1 MKSGTIGEIFWLL
14 PVLSPLLP
22 VVSHFFFVSTWK
34 RSHFSLW
41 FQSSGSPGNTSFL
54 QTYTLKL
61 HLLCGSIL
69 ISEHKLNMV
78 YLYFCLYMYLF
89 YLNSLLTYMYVLH
102 STYIHVCTSII
113 YILTED
119 GDPSSIQTQEN
130 LDLQFLKTMSEEK
143 QPLIGNMIPMVSMR
157 QWYM

>member
-1 MKSGTIGEIFWLL
+1 MFVYLY
-14 PVLSPLLP
+14 SPITFRNKHI
-22 VVSHFFFVSTWK
+22 SH
-34 RSHFSLW
+34 
-41 FQSSGSPGNTSFL
+41 NNFL
-54 QTYTLKL
+54 KTDTLKL
-61 HLLCGSIL
+61 QLLCGSIPT
-69 ISEHKLNMV
+69 SEHKHSMV
-78 YLYFCLYMYLF
+78 YLYFCLYMYLL

-119 GDPSSIQTQEN
+119 GDPSSMQTQEN

-157 QWYM
+157 Q